1 MIAWYLIF
9 LFVVGPARA
18 ESDWDRLSK
27 DLQKLTEPQYSAWFV
42 GSLVAGGLTSHWDE
56 AIEYNLSMGSLDPVV
71 QTLDK
76 FSDPLV
82 MFPLASTFRIVTK
95 MNHVSVLDTVSSDL
109 LRSVVLVNCLVA
121 PIKFIFNR
129 QRPEDGGGFSFPS
142 GHAANFAAVATV
154 VARNYNGIYRF
165 GAVAVSGMVFSSRL
179 RGRHHYLSD
188 VVSGA
193 AIGSL
198 TGWVCSRK
206 EYPSSFGMTFSLNRT
221 SMLNLVWLIS

>member
-1 MIAWYLIF
+1 MIAWCLIF

-27 DLQKLTEPQYSAWFV
+27 DLQKLTEPRYSAWFV
-42 GSLVAGGLTSHWDE
+42 GSLVAGGLTRHWDE
-56 AIEYNLSMGSLDPVV
+56 AFEHSLSLGSLEPAVK
-71 QTLDK
+71 TLDK

-142 GHAANFAAVATV
+142 
-154 VARNYNGIYRF
+154 
-165 GAVAVSGMVFSSRL
+165 
-179 RGRHHYLSD
+179 
-188 VVSGA
+188 
-193 AIGSL
+193 
-198 TGWVCSRK
+198 
-206 EYPSSFGMTFSLNRT
+206 
-221 SMLNLVWLIS
+221 